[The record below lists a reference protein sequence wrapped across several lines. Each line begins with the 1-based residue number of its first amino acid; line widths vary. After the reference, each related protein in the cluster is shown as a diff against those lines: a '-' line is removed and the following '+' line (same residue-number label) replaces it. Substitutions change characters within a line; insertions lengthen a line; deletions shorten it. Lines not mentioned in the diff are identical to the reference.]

1 MLRLGSTPSKVVEYG
16 WNIVEFLLE
25 NGWKMVGNGRNM
37 VGILLE
43 YGWKMVGK
51 WLENKVYTRWVP
63 HLVNVGYKDSTP
75 CKCGGWDPH
84 PVNWFRRRAS
94 HPSW

>member
-1 MLRLGSTPSKVVEYG
+1 MMLRLGSTPSKVVEYG
-16 WNIVEFLLE
+16 WNIVELLLE
-25 NGWKMVGNGRNM
+25 NGWKM

-63 HLVNVGYKDSTP
+63 YLVNVGYKDSTP
-75 CKCGGWDPH
+75 CKCGGWAPH
-84 PVNWFRRRAS
+84 PVKWWNMVGIWLEYC
-94 HPSW
+94 